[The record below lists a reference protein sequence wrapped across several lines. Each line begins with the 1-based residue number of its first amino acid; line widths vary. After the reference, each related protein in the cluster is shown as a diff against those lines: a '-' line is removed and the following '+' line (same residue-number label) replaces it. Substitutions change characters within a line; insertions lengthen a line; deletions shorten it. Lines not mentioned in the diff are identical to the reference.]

1 MTQALTSKFYQKKR
15 EALLQQMPEQS
26 VAIVAAGKEV
36 VKSLDEN
43 YRFYVNNNFFYL
55 TGLSEPE
62 GILALIKTQS
72 QSKCTLFIRKPDPFK
87 EKWFGRYM
95 TIEKAHEK
103 SGIEDIRYL
112 EAFEHFIDQCKTLDY
127 FEDDTIPDHQKQDY
141 GFKEKHPLSPWLS
154 QLRLIKSDE
163 EIALIRHAIHIT
175 HLGIDQILAH
185 LRPGDYEYQAQN
197 VFESTI
203 FDHGAEETAFDT
215 IAVSGED
222 APILHYMTN
231 RKKMRDQTMI
241 LFDLGARYHG
251 YCSDISRTF
260 PVGGHFTKEQ
270 RALYEAVLQAQE
282 KIIPYYQSGR
292 NMKEVQEISK
302 KWLGYYGSET
312 GLFDPNKTIDD
323 YYYHGIGHSLGLDT
337 HDLCGENRRID
348 LQPGMVITCE
358 PGLYMADRGMGVRI
372 EDDILITEEGPVV
385 LSKEIP
391 KKVDEIESMMD

>member
-15 EALLQQMPEQS
+15 KALLQLLPEQS
-26 VAIVAAGKEV
+26 VAIIPAGQEV

-43 YRFYVNNNFFYL
+43 YRFYVNNNYFYL

-62 GILALIKTQS
+62 GILALIKTQDQNKS
-72 QSKCTLFIRKPDPFK
+72 VLFIRKPDPFK

-95 TIEKAHEK
+95 TIDAAHEK
-103 SGIEDIRYL
+103 SGIKDIRYL
-112 EAFEHFIDQCKTLDY
+112 EEFEHFIDQWKELQY
-127 FEDDTIPDHQKQDY
+127 FEDDTIPEHQKQDY
-141 GFKEKHPLSPWLS
+141 GFEEKRPLSQWLS
-154 QLRLIKSDE
+154 ELRLIKSEE
-163 EIALIRHAIHIT
+163 EIALIRHAIHLT
-175 HLGIDQILAH
+175 HLGINQILAN
-185 LRPGDYEYQAQN
+185 LRPDDYEYQAQN

-203 FDHGAEETAFDT
+203 FDCGAEETAFDT

-231 RKKMRDQTMI
+231 RKKMQNQTMI

-260 PVGGHFTKEQ
+260 PVGGHYTKEQ

-302 KWLGYYGSET
+302 KWLGHYGFET

-348 LQPGMVITCE
+348 LKPGMVITCE

-391 KKVDEIESMMD
+391 KTVDAIESMMY